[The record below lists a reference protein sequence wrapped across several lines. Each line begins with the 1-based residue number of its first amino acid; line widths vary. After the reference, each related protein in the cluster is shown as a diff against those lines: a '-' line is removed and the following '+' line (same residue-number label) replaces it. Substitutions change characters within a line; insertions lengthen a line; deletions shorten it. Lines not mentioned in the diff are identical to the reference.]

1 METRQL
7 PVECPFPQSVVMG
20 SARREIALPS
30 PRSCGDLESA
40 RRRCSVVLYGF
51 IVADSEKCFEL
62 VKISS
67 SSFSVHA
74 VWSLR

>member
-7 PVECPFPQSVVMG
+7 PVEFPFPQCVVVG

-30 PRSCGDLESA
+30 TRSSGNLESA
-40 RRRCSVVLYGF
+40 RRPTAALYS

-67 SSFSVHA
+67 SSFSVNA